1 MKRLALIALLLAAC
15 APDHPS
21 ARYLTVGQ
29 VAQPID
35 VARLEGTWYEV
46 ATFPVA
52 YTANCVGTT
61 VTFTAPA
68 ADGLVGVTHQCQLG
82 GRTYQV
88 SDTLRAKGPGRLAG
102 RVDTELFTGELV
114 VLGAAD
120 GGNTLFLGTQS
131 RITGF
136 VLHRDRKVTP
146 EQMDRAVEVFRANG
160 YDVAALQRTKQ
171 R

>member
-46 ATFPVA
+46 ATFPA
-52 YTANCVGTT
+52 GYTADCVGTT
-61 VTFTAPA
+61 VTFTAPS
-68 ADGLVGVTHQCQLG
+68 ADGLVGVMHQCQLG
-82 GRTYQV
+82 GRTVQI

-114 VLGAAD
+114 VLGGAD
-120 GGNTLFLGTQS
+120 GGKTLFLGTQS
-131 RITGF
+131 RVTGF
-136 VLHRDRKVTP
+136 VLHRDRDISP
-146 EQMDRAVEVFRANG
+146 ETIDRAEEVFRANG

>member
-1 MKRLALIALLLAAC
+1 MKRLVVIALLLAAC

-35 VARLEGTWYEV
+35 VARLQGTWFEV

-52 YTANCVGTT
+52 YTGDCVGTT
-61 VTFTAPA
+61 VTFTAPSA
-68 ADGLVGVTHQCQLG
+68 EGLVGVRHQCQLG
-82 GRTYQV
+82 GQTYQV
-88 SDTLRAKGPGRLAG
+88 NDTLRAKGPGRLAG
-102 RVDTELFTGELV
+102 NVDTELFTGELV
-114 VLGAAD
+114 VLGGAD
-120 GGNTLFLGTQS
+120 GGRTLFLGTQS

-136 VLHRDRKVTP
+136 VLHRDRNISP
-146 EQMDRAVEVFRANG
+146 ETVDRAEEVFRAAG

>member
-1 MKRLALIALLLAAC
+1 MKRIALILLLAAC

-35 VARLEGTWYEV
+35 FATLQGRWYQT

-52 YTANCVGTT
+52 YTADCTHTT
-61 VTFTAPA
+61 VTFAAPT

-82 GRTYQV
+82 GKILQV
-88 SDTLRAKGPGRLAG
+88 SDMLHPKGPGQLAP
-102 RVDTELFTGELV
+102 RVDTELFTGVLV
-114 VLGAAD
+114 VLGTAD
-120 GGNTLFLGTQS
+120 QGRTVFLGTQS
-131 RITGF
+131 RVTGF
-136 VLHRDRKVTP
+136 VLRRDRHMSP

-160 YDVAALQRTKQ
+160 YDVAALQRTDQ

>member
-29 VAQPID
+29 VVQPID
-35 VARLEGTWYEV
+35 VARLQGRWYEV

-52 YTANCVGTT
+52 YTGNCVGTT
-61 VTFTAPA
+61 VTFTAPSA
-68 ADGLVGVTHQCQLG
+68 EGLVGATHQCKIG

-114 VLGAAD
+114 ILGTAD

-136 VLHRDRKVTP
+136 VLHRDAAMTP
-146 EQMDRAVEVFRANG
+146 QQMDRAVEVFRANG